1 MKLKE
6 KTKMF
11 VKGISTED
19 FSKNFL
25 GGTSNR
31 SLRMRTM
38 TISES
43 YQAMSRR
50 VVQLILPKLGSV
62 FSRTKSFCFENWIF
76 YSHSA

>member
-62 FSRTKSFCFENWIF
+62 FSRTKSFFF
-76 YSHSA
+76 